1 MQPPSLSSGQP
12 ALSVLVLLP
21 ASAHMSA
28 QNASPLAPVSR
39 PPPLTTRKSG
49 STVPSLKSINSPQNP
64 SRLRYNDIS
73 PDEER
78 STLDPLNH
86 LQVGRR
92 SSLAPGLGA
101 GTEVR
106 APDSRHIPRLGA
118 IEPSPPGT
126 PERAESP
133 SFDDHS
139 GDDRS
144 ENFGGY
150 ELSDSISSRKGQS
163 SRELSTPV
171 LPSVSTEAPAFGSRN
186 PFSTSA
192 TSART
197 RRRPQTSATSRAVQG
212 GQRSSMA
219 LPSGSG
225 LGMGGGS
232 GLRNRPGWEADEVV
246 GHLRESGL
254 EGMSP
259 CPPYLSSSP
268 APLFYPSTCHT
279 AGDGKWRHGV
289 SSLSHPFTPVP
300 KDTFRV

>member
-1 MQPPSLSSGQP
+1 MQPHSLSSGQP

-28 QNASPLAPVSR
+28 QNASPLVPVSR

-49 STVPSLKSINSPQNP
+49 STVPSLQSINSPQNT
-64 SRLRYNDIS
+64 SRLRYNDVS
-73 PDEER
+73 QEGGA

-86 LQVGRR
+86 LQAGRR
-92 SSLAPGLGA
+92 TSLAPGLGA

-106 APDSRHIPRLGA
+106 ASDPRHIPRLGA
-118 IEPSPPGT
+118 IESSPPGT

-133 SFDDHS
+133 SPADYS
-139 GDDRS
+139 GDDRL
-144 ENFGGY
+144 EKFGGY
-150 ELSDSISSRKGQS
+150 QLSDSIASRKGETS
-163 SRELSTPV
+163 KELPV
-171 LPSVSTEAPAFGSRN
+171 PGLPHMPTEAPAFGSRN
-186 PFSTSA
+186 SISISA
-192 TSART
+192 ASARS
-197 RRRPQTSATSRAVQG
+197 RRRPQTSATSRAGQA

-225 LGMGGGS
+225 LGIGAGT

-259 CPPYLSSSP
+259 HLPCFWFQY
-268 APLFYPSTCHT
+268 
-279 AGDGKWRHGV
+279 DN
-289 SSLSHPFTPVP
+289 
-300 KDTFRV
+300 FRRDIRPGWV

>member
-21 ASAHMSA
+21 VSAHMSA

-78 STLDPLNH
+78 NTLDPLNH

-139 GDDRS
+139 GDDRTG
-144 ENFGGY
+144 NFGGY
-150 ELSDSISSRKGQS
+150 ELSDSLSSRKGQS
-163 SRELSTPV
+163 SRELPTPV
-171 LPSVSTEAPAFGSRN
+171 LPPVSTEAPAFGSRK
-186 PFSTSA
+186 PLSTSA

-197 RRRPQTSATSRAVQG
+197 RRRPQTSATSRAGQG
-212 GQRSSMA
+212 AQRSSMA

-225 LGMGGGS
+225 LGLGGGS

-259 CPPYLSSSP
+259 CPPYLSSI
-268 APLFYPSTCHT
+268 LF
-279 AGDGKWRHGV
+279 R
-289 SSLSHPFTPVP
+289 
-300 KDTFRV
+300 